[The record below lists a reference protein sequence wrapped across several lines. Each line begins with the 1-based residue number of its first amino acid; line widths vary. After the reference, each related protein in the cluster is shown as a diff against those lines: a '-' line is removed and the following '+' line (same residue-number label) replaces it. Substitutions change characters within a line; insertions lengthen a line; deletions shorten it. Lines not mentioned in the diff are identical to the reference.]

1 MNERGGVSSTIV
13 DELSGL
19 LASMGKRLAT
29 NQRSPVPM
37 VSVEDLIDLPVE
49 REVEAPPVVA
59 RPPGE
64 DEPLDEE
71 EEAACDEGVIELED
85 GVDVDDVEP
94 AKPLSLAEARKYA
107 ERLLEF
113 VSINEEHVKRAG
125 PSNTRDYTRD
135 TDVLVQT
142 LAQMHVTS
150 ATKQVSLL
158 NWARPMP
165 RPIVLNSSSDEED
178 AAGA

>member
-1 MNERGGVSSTIV
+1 M

-64 DEPLDEE
+64 DEPSDEE
-71 EEAACDEGVIELED
+71 EEAASDEGVIELED
-85 GVDVDDVEP
+85 GVDVDDV
-94 AKPLSLAEARKYA
+94 R
-107 ERLLEF
+107 
-113 VSINEEHVKRAG
+113 
-125 PSNTRDYTRD
+125 
-135 TDVLVQT
+135 
-142 LAQMHVTS
+142 
-150 ATKQVSLL
+150 
-158 NWARPMP
+158 
-165 RPIVLNSSSDEED
+165 
-178 AAGA
+178 

>member
-1 MNERGGVSSTIV
+1 
-13 DELSGL
+13 
-19 LASMGKRLAT
+19 MGWMWT
-29 NQRSPVPM
+29 TF
-37 VSVEDLIDLPVE
+37 
-49 REVEAPPVVA
+49 
-59 RPPGE
+59 
-64 DEPLDEE
+64 
-71 EEAACDEGVIELED
+71 
-85 GVDVDDVEP
+85 VEP